1 MVRPGA
7 DAEVS
12 HHGRTL
18 TIVLAYLARRTMT
31 LIPLLLGITFVSFI
45 VIQAAPGSPV
55 ELMTDMNPD
64 ASPELRQRLE
74 QYWGLDQP
82 IHVQYWRWLKRIAV
96 GDFGVSF
103 ASDQRPVLDKITEAL
118 PITLLLN
125 ALSLLFILL
134 LSIPIGVY
142 SATHRY
148 SALDRV
154 TTVLVFLGFAMPTFW
169 LALLCMMFFGVELGW
184 LPISGLQSLQYEQ
197 LSTMGRVLDR
207 ARHLVLPVII
217 SSVTSLA
224 GLSRYMRS
232 SMLEV
237 VRQDY
242 ITTARSKGLS
252 ERVVIYRHALRNALL
267 PVVTILGLSVPGL
280 IGGAVIFETMFAIP
294 GMGRLF
300 YDSVMQRDYMVVMG
314 VLVMGAVLTLVG
326 NLLADVMYAIVD
338 PRLRK

>member
-1 MVRPGA
+1 M
-7 DAEVS
+7 
-12 HHGRTL
+12 
-18 TIVLAYLARRTMT
+18 
-31 LIPLLLGITFVSFI
+31 LIGITFVSFL

-82 IHVQYWRWLKRIAV
+82 VHVQYWRWLKRIAV

-103 ASDQRPVLDKITEAL
+103 ATDQRPVWEKITEAL
-118 PITLLLN
+118 PITLMLN
-125 ALSLLFILL
+125 ALSLAFILVM
-134 LSIPIGVY
+134 SIPLGVY

-148 SALDRV
+148 SLPDRV
-154 TTVLVFLGFAMPTFW
+154 MTVFVFLGFAMPTFW

-184 LPISGLQSLQYEQ
+184 LPISGLKSMGYEQ
-197 LSTMGRVLDR
+197 LSLAGKLADR
-207 ARHLVLPVII
+207 ARHLALPVII
-217 SSVTSLA
+217 ASVTSLA

-242 ITTARSKGLS
+242 ITTARAKGLS
-252 ERVVIYRHALRNALL
+252 EREVIYRHAMRNALL
-267 PVVTILGLSVPGL
+267 PVVTILGLSIPGL
-280 IGGAVIFETMFAIP
+280 IGGAVIFETIFAIP

-300 YDSVMQRDYMVVMG
+300 YDSVMARDYMVVMG
-314 VLVMGAVLTLVG
+314 VLVMGAALTLVG
-326 NLLADVMYAIVD
+326 NLLADVMYVVVD
-338 PRLRK
+338 PRLRR